1 MELSNFYTYAF
12 LETPTAELELPVG
25 ICFRV
30 LLMSHA
36 GVSALVE
43 PEISIESLQNDDE
56 RLIQAVLS
64 HDRVMSEL
72 FRQTTVLPLRFGT
85 CFTSKESLLTYL
97 EFHAQEYLEK
107 LRLLNGKAEYI
118 LKFIPRTLDEPV
130 ITPESGGRQYFLA
143 KKQRYQTQQ
152 DFQNLQTAQWNNAV
166 DLITQIYQSAIV
178 VQPQNEEARIY
189 LLVNRQDEPLLAEQF
204 LTWQKGCSHWELQ
217 LGLALPPY
225 HFI

>member
-1 MELSNFYTYAF
+1 MELYNFYTYAF

-25 ICFRV
+25 IGDR
-30 LLMSHA
+30 LLLISSA

-43 PEISIESLQNDDE
+43 PEVSVESLQNDDQ

-64 HDRVMSEL
+64 HDRAIGEL

-85 CFTSKESLLTYL
+85 SFASKESLLTYL
-97 EFHAQEYLEK
+97 ESHAEEYLEK

-118 LKFIPRTLDEPV
+118 LKFIPRILDEPV
-130 ITPESGGRQYFLA
+130 ITPEAGGRQYFLA

-152 DFQNLQTAQWNNAV
+152 DFQNIQKAQWDEVV
-166 DLITQIYQSAIV
+166 DLITKIYKSAIV
-178 VQPQNEEARIY
+178 VQPPGEARIY
-189 LLVNRQDEPLLAEQF
+189 ILISRQDEPILGKQF
-204 LTWQKGCSHWELQ
+204 LAWQQACSHWELQ
-217 LGLALPPY
+217 LGLPLPPY